1 MLFGLHKNPKS
12 SSILILNSPS
22 KLELKEPLCSH
33 ISPSSTSP
41 LLLLTGR
48 FVIERQL
55 PIKRVQKP
63 NTSSGFFPS
72 VKWMES
78 QVVTQSSSNQ
88 FQRPSA
94 SFLGG
99 VCIHAHSCPTLCDP
113 IDCSLPGSSVY
124 GISQA
129 RIVEWVAISSS
140 RDLPDPGIEP
150 LLLMSPA
157 MTGRFFTT
165 DAIWEAISAKEFT
178 D

>member
-99 VCIHAHSCPTLCDP
+99 VCIHAHSCLTLCDRM
-113 IDCSLPGSSVY
+113 DCSLPGSSVY